1 MIEIAFSRR
10 GTPVDVSDGG
20 TLVRR
25 NAWIAVLAVLTAIAI
40 ACSGGSSDNEATSES
55 SDSGTAAA
63 VADRDGGQSSDGGA
77 GTSDS
82 SSYGEGGSE
91 ADDYV
96 ANTGTKP
103 GDATSSGGGST
114 TTVGRSPAALI
125 AAYETTIDA
134 PSYRFDYS
142 FAMTGIPGAGE
153 LAFTGS
159 GAADPANELYEMSM
173 DFSSLFSSLA
183 GEMTDDELAM
193 FEELFGSEPMRMI
206 VAGDVTYIKWT
217 FFSAFLGAETEWISI
232 DASALGGGA
241 DLTPGASGDF
251 SDPTQL
257 LAYME
262 SLGAVEVVGEETID
276 GVVTTHYSALVNMA
290 TALEALPEEDRA
302 QFEDIAGD
310 LAGLPDVPYDVWVGS
325 DNLVRRI
332 TMYMDFSSLASLDP
346 SLAGQYG
353 LGMTVEMN
361 FNGYGEPVSIQVPAP
376 GEVTDITESMLFGD
390 PFAAYPES

>member
-1 MIEIAFSRR
+1 M
-10 GTPVDVSDGG
+10 SDEGA
-20 TLVRR
+20 LVRR
-25 NAWIAVLAVLTAIAI
+25 NAWIAVVAILTAIAI
-40 ACSGGSSDNEATSES
+40 ACSSGSGDEATTEP

-63 VADRDGGQSSDGGA
+63 VADRDGRSAGGA
-77 GTSDS
+77 SMSDS
-82 SSYGEGGSE
+82 SSDDQADSDDGPDSG
-91 ADDYV
+91 DDYV
-96 ANTGTKP
+96 ADTGTKP
-103 GDATSSGGGST
+103 GSTTSGGGSSAT
-114 TTVGRSPAALI
+114 EGRSPAALI

-134 PSYRFDYS
+134 PSYRFDYA

-173 DFSSLFSSLA
+173 DFSSLFSALA
-183 GEMTDDELAM
+183 GELTDDELAM
-193 FEELFGSEPMRMI
+193 FEEMFGSEPMRMI
-206 VAGDVTYIKWT
+206 VAGDVTYMKWT
-217 FFSAFLGAETEWISI
+217 FFSAFLGAETEWISF

-262 SLGAVEVVGEETID
+262 SLGTVEVVGEETID
-276 GVVTTHYSALVNMA
+276 GVVTTHYSARVNMS

-302 QFEDIAGD
+302 QFEDLAGD

-332 TMYMDFSSLASLDP
+332 TMFMDFSSFASLDP

-353 LGMTVEMN
+353 MGMTVEMN
-361 FNGYGEPVSIQVPAP
+361 FHGYGEPVSIQVPAP
-376 GEVTDITESMLFGD
+376 GDVTDLTESMLFGD
-390 PFAAYPES
+390 PFADYPES